1 MNKQLKTPNDIHVKK
16 RMSLLACFKLH
27 WFIDCSVLKLNP
39 TMFFPL
45 GFSDI
50 SCRIFL
56 WTFSFIS
63 CGPRGGG
70 RNSNARLAV
79 RSYLMPNQWRSKF
92 LFWLRSVSNK
102 KPRDV
107 VRSNLAC
114 GTSFRWTFG
123 KLSRQG
129 SKVSFSNRN
138 SVHSKFLR
146 GSGTQLQTSP
156 FRKRGLIKLWTWFCR
171 IVRM

>member
-1 MNKQLKTPNDIHVKK
+1 
-16 RMSLLACFKLH
+16 MSLLACFKLH

-70 RNSNARLAV
+70 RNRNARLAE
-79 RSYLMPNQWRSKF
+79 RSCLMSNQGWSKF
-92 LFWLRSVSNK
+92 LFWPRSVSKLN
-102 KPRDV
+102 REMSFV
-107 VRSNLAC
+107 VTSPVGLVSDEHLGSYQGRALKFRSQIGIPFIRSFFAVQVP
-114 GTSFRWTFG
+114 SFRP
-123 KLSRQG
+123 L
-129 SKVSFSNRN
+129 
-138 SVHSKFLR
+138 
-146 GSGTQLQTSP
+146 P
-156 FRKRGLIKLWTWFCR
+156 FAREDWLNCGPDFVGLLGCSC
-171 IVRM
+171 M